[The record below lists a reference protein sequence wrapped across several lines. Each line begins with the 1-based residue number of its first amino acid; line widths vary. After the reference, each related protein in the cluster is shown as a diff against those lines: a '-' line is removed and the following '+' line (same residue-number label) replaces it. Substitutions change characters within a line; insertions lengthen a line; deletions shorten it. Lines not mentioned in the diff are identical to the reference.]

1 MAVLLEFFKAI
12 SIFNIASQAMALN
25 SMHNNVLNS
34 VHSNV
39 HNNVLNNVLNTVLSR
54 IKIQRYNL

>member
-12 SIFNIASQAMALN
+12 SIFNIASKAMALN
-25 SMHNNVLNS
+25 TMHNNVLNS
-34 VHSNV
+34 VH
-39 HNNVLNNVLNTVLSR
+39 NNVLKNVLNMVLSR